1 MLNAPVP
8 GIDRDAALAR
18 LMTAH
23 GDGVLRVCY
32 LYLKDFSH
40 AQDATQTAFLKA
52 WEALAHPS
60 AATLR
65 LFGSTAAPA
74 SPEYDKEKTRQEKAW
89 MMRIAVNTC
98 KNILKSREFR
108 LYAKATPLDQLPEPG
123 YCPDTP
129 DDTVLQA
136 VLSLPDRYREVIVL
150 HFYQLMPLTD
160 VAAALRLPQ
169 ATVRTRLHRA
179 KKLLQPQLKGWYF
192 DE

>member
-8 GIDRDAALAR
+8 GIDRDAALSR

-23 GDGVLRVCY
+23 GDNVLRVCY
-32 LYLKDFSH
+32 LYLKDYPL
-40 AQDATQTAFLKA
+40 AQDATQSAFLKA
-52 WEALAHPS
+52 WEALSQPS
-60 AATLR
+60 AATR
-65 LFGSTAAPA
+65 SLFAAPA
-74 SPEYDKEKTRQEKAW
+74 SPDSAPQEKAW

-123 YCPDTP
+123 YADDFP
-129 DDTVLQA
+129 DDTVLAA
-136 VLSLPDRYREVIVL
+136 VLSLPEKYREVIVL
-150 HFYQLMPLTD
+150 HYYQSMPLTD
-160 VAAALRLPQ
+160 AASALRLPQ

-179 KKLLQPQLKGWYF
+179 KKLLHPMLKGWYF